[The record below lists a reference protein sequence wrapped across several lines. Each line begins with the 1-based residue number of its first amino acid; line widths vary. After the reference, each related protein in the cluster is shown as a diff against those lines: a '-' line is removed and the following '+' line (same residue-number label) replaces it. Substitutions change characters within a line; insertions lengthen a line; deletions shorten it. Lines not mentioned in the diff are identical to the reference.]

1 MAIIRAELKGEGRG
15 IHVPQEG
22 DTLRSRLCGTYEAVV
37 ELASDLSLPR
47 TADFDPG
54 SVAYCLENH
63 SFYVKNSQKQ
73 WETITA

>member
-1 MAIIRAELKGEGRG
+1 MAIIRAELKGEGRLM
-15 IHVPQEG
+15 HTPQAG
-22 DTLRSRLCGTYEAVV
+22 NTVCSRVCGTYEAVV